1 MVRGGVSGDAL
12 HTDQTSPTTKDS
24 TRMFNMKT
32 KQDDRPT
39 GADTGAAVRAEEITK
54 TYGEGEAEVRALCT
68 VSMEVASGEFVAV
81 MGPSGSGKSTLMH
94 LLAGLDRPTEGNV
107 YIEGENVTT
116 MNDKSLTMLRRKR
129 VGFIFQAFNLIPQ
142 LTAEENI
149 VLPLTLGGSKANGNL
164 DMLLDQVGL
173 TDRRTHKPTELSG
186 GQQQRVAVARALITE
201 PAVVFADEPTG
212 NLDSKSSNDILGLL
226 RKAADERGQTTVMV
240 THEAHAAAYADRVV
254 FLADGK
260 IVRELRN
267 PTEETV
273 LETIK
278 DVSA

>member
-1 MVRGGVSGDAL
+1 
-12 HTDQTSPTTKDS
+12 
-24 TRMFNMKT
+24 MFNMKT
-32 KQDDRPT
+32 KQDERVT
-39 GADTGAAVRAEEITK
+39 SADTGAAVRAEEITK

-94 LLAGLDRPTEGNV
+94 LLAGLDRPTDGNV

-116 MNDKSLTMLRRKR
+116 MNDRSLTMLRRKR

-164 DMLLDQVGL
+164 EMLLDQVGL

-260 IVRELRN
+260 IVRELLN

>member
-1 MVRGGVSGDAL
+1 
-12 HTDQTSPTTKDS
+12 
-24 TRMFNMKT
+24 MFNMKS
-32 KQDDRPT
+32 KQEAPAARVTTD
-39 GADTGAAVRAEEITK
+39 AAVRADGITK
-54 TYGEGEAEVRALCT
+54 NYGEGEAEVRALCT
-68 VSMEVASGEFVAV
+68 VSMEVARGEFVAI

-94 LLAGLDRPTEGNV
+94 LLAGLDRPSDGNV

-116 MNDKSLTMLRRKR
+116 MKDKELTMLRRQR

-149 VLPLTLGGSKANGNL
+149 VLPLTLARVKANGNL
-164 DMLLDQVGL
+164 EAILEQVGL

-212 NLDSKSSNDILGLL
+212 NLDSKSSNDILTLL
-226 RKAADERGQTTVMV
+226 RKAADERNQTTVMV

-260 IVRELRN
+260 IVNELID

-273 LETIK
+273 LEAIK
-278 DVSA
+278 EDASR

>member
-1 MVRGGVSGDAL
+1 
-12 HTDQTSPTTKDS
+12 
-24 TRMFNMKT
+24 MFNMKT
-32 KQDDRPT
+32 KQDERVPT
-39 GADTGAAVRAEEITK
+39 ADTGAAVRAEEITK

-94 LLAGLDRPTEGNV
+94 LLAGLDRPTDGNV

-116 MNDKSLTMLRRKR
+116 MNDRSLTMLRRKR

-164 DMLLDQVGL
+164 EMLLDQVGL

-212 NLDSKSSNDILGLL
+212 NLDSKSSNDILSLL

>member
-1 MVRGGVSGDAL
+1 MYMTSTDTATAVS
-12 HTDQTSPTTKDS
+12 
-24 TRMFNMKT
+24 
-32 KQDDRPT
+32 
-39 GADTGAAVRAEEITK
+39 AVDITK
-54 TYGEGEAEVRALCT
+54 TYGEGEAAVRALCT
-68 VSMEVASGEFVAV
+68 VSIDVAPGEFLAV

-94 LLAGLDRPTEGNV
+94 LLAGLDRPSEGNV

-149 VLPLTLGGSKANGNL
+149 VLPLTLGGGKANGNL
-164 DMLLDQVGL
+164 DALLEQVGL

-212 NLDSKSSNDILGLL
+212 NLDSKSSDDILGLL
-226 RKAADERGQTTVMV
+226 RGAADERNQTTVMV
-240 THEAHAAAYADRVV
+240 THDAHAASYADRVV
-254 FLADGK
+254 FLADGR
-260 IVRELRN
+260 IVRELGE
-267 PTEETV
+267 PTEATV
-273 LETIK
+273 LEAIK
-278 DVSA
+278 DVSAR

>member
-1 MVRGGVSGDAL
+1 
-12 HTDQTSPTTKDS
+12 
-24 TRMFNMKT
+24 MFNMKT
-32 KQDDRPT
+32 KQDERLT
-39 GADTGAAVRAEEITK
+39 SAGTGAAVRADEITK
-54 TYGEGEAEVRALCT
+54 TYGEGEASVRALCT
-68 VSMEVASGEFVAV
+68 VSMEVAPGEFVAV

-94 LLAGLDRPTEGNV
+94 LLAGLDHPTEGHV

-116 MNDKSLTMLRRKR
+116 MNDKQLTMLRRKR

-149 VLPLTLGGSKANGNL
+149 VLPLTLAREKANGNL
-164 DMLLDQVGL
+164 ESLLDQVGL

-212 NLDSKSSNDILGLL
+212 NLDSKSSDDILSLL
-226 RKAADERGQTTVMV
+226 RRAADERNQTTVMV
-240 THEAHAAAYADRVV
+240 THDAHAASYADRVV

-260 IVRELRN
+260 IVRELAD
-267 PTEETV
+267 PTEATV
-273 LETIK
+273 LEAIK
-278 DVSA
+278 EVASA

>member
-1 MVRGGVSGDAL
+1 
-12 HTDQTSPTTKDS
+12 
-24 TRMFNMKT
+24 MFNMKT
-32 KQDDRPT
+32 KQDERVT
-39 GADTGAAVRAEEITK
+39 SADTGAAVRAEEITK

-94 LLAGLDRPTEGNV
+94 LLAGLDRPTDGNV

-116 MNDKSLTMLRRKR
+116 MNDRSLTMLRRKR

>member
-1 MVRGGVSGDAL
+1 
-12 HTDQTSPTTKDS
+12 
-24 TRMFNMKT
+24 MFNMKT
-32 KQDDRPT
+32 KQDERLT
-39 GADTGAAVRAEEITK
+39 SADSGAAVRAEEITK

-94 LLAGLDRPTEGNV
+94 LLAGLDRPTDGNV

>member
-1 MVRGGVSGDAL
+1 
-12 HTDQTSPTTKDS
+12 
-24 TRMFNMKT
+24 MFNMKA
-32 KQDDRPT
+32 KQDDRLT
-39 GADTGAAVRAEEITK
+39 SAQTGAAVRAEEITK

-260 IVRELRN
+260 VVRELRN
-267 PTEETV
+267 PTEESV
-273 LETIK
+273 LEAIK

>member
-1 MVRGGVSGDAL
+1 
-12 HTDQTSPTTKDS
+12 
-24 TRMFNMKT
+24 MFNMKT
-32 KQDDRPT
+32 KQDERLT
-39 GADTGAAVRAEEITK
+39 SASTGAAVRAEEITK

-94 LLAGLDRPTEGNV
+94 LLAGLDRPTDGNV

>member
-1 MVRGGVSGDAL
+1 MVQGVETVDAL
-12 HTDQTSPTTKDS
+12 HMKKR
-24 TRMFNMKT
+24 TRMYMNST
-32 KQDDRPT
+32 DLT
-39 GADTGAAVRAEEITK
+39 TAVSAVDVSK

-68 VSMEVASGEFVAV
+68 VSMEVAQGEFVAV

-107 YIEGENVTT
+107 YIGGENVTT
-116 MNDKSLTMLRRKR
+116 MKDKELTMLRRKR

-149 VLPLTLGGSKANGNL
+149 VLPLSLAGEKANGNL
-164 DMLLDQVGL
+164 DSLLDQVGL
-173 TDRRTHKPTELSG
+173 SDRRKHKPTELSG

-212 NLDSKSSNDILGLL
+212 NLDSKSSDDILSLL
-226 RKAADERGQTTVMV
+226 RKAADERNQTTVMV

-260 IVRELRN
+260 IVSELTD
-267 PTEETV
+267 PTEESV
-273 LETIK
+273 LEAIK
-278 DVSA
+278 EVAAR